1 MEGWGKEAGP
11 EESEGE
17 DRNSL
22 WLAWARTK
30 RLCLDGGSGF
40 SPLIEPL
47 WPSSTGSVRRERT
60 LSFQCCFMEHPP
72 QKPLLGSCCFSNSG
86 GFLPHSIVEL
96 LSFPPHLL
104 AFSVKK
110 KSVQRGVF
118 LILKNICI
126 ENFEVAIRSTILYP
140 SRWGS

>member
-1 MEGWGKEAGP
+1 MLEGWGKEAGP

-22 WLAWARTK
+22 WLAWAWTK

-47 WPSSTGSVRRERT
+47 WPSSTGSVGRERT

-72 QKPLLGSCCFSNSG
+72 QKPLLVSCCFSNSG

-96 LSFPPHLL
+96 PLLPSTPSSFLSL
-104 AFSVKK
+104 KK
-110 KSVQRGVF
+110 CTKRG
-118 LILKNICI
+118 L
-126 ENFEVAIRSTILYP
+126 SYP
-140 SRWGS
+140 EKCMY